1 MQENRIKDSKS
12 GNTTSKIN
20 IASEL
25 KKFSSPAADH
35 LSGTRKFK
43 ISGLASQDLQALYEV
58 SKAVNSTL
66 ILDDILATVMLK
78 SVELLKAERGFLMLL
93 DSDNQLRFKTAHNI
107 NKKELT
113 NKDLQ
118 VSTTLA
124 QSVLNTGESIY
135 TSDALNDDRF
145 AKKKSVLEMN
155 IRSAMCVPLRIRD
168 QIIGVLYLDNSS
180 EANIFLKSDLHLFEL
195 FADMAALAIQNAQFF
210 SELSSSQRFQ
220 EAILDKTPV
229 GIMVIDKDGVLRSY
243 NGAAREILIQAFDSQ
258 KSDWENLDQKN
269 ILEFFSANEAAFWKE
284 NINKSENEPV
294 EIASHLIRSKGKDDL
309 IVRIHLS
316 PFAFSEADSGGRI
329 IIIEDITQRTLIERY
344 LVVSEKMV
352 AKGEMAAAI
361 GHELN
366 NYLTTIMS
374 GAQLLPKYIEAE
386 KFEKVSEKVDAIVS
400 SVDRMKRFTAGLM
413 DFSALET
420 NRSLSQL
427 APVIDDVIFFV
438 KPQQRF
444 KNIDIEIEMPPDL
457 PAIMMDAGQIH
468 QVLLNLLINAADA
481 ISSRETEKGVIRI
494 SAESD
499 ESNLT
504 LKISD
509 NGPGIAEEIFP
520 RLFEPHFTSKEKGHG
535 LGLATCKKIL
545 EGHGGQ
551 ITASNNPDQGASI
564 VITLPLR

>member
-1 MQENRIKDSKS
+1 MQENKIKDTKS

-25 KKFSSPAADH
+25 KKFSSLAADQ

-43 ISGLASQDLQALYEV
+43 INALASQDLQALYEV

-66 ILDDILATVMLK
+66 ILDDILGIVMLK

-93 DSDNQLRFKTAHNI
+93 DSDNKLRFKTAHNI

-118 VSTTLA
+118 VSSTLA
-124 QSVLNTGESIY
+124 EGVLKSGKSIY
-135 TSDALNDDRF
+135 TSDALNDERF

-155 IRSAMCVPLRIRD
+155 IRSAICVPLRIRD
-168 QIIGVLYLDNSS
+168 QIIGVVYLDNSS

-210 SELSSSQRFQ
+210 SELSSFQRFQ

-229 GIMVIDKDGVLRSY
+229 GIMVINEDGVLRSY
-243 NGAAREILIQAFDSQ
+243 NGAAREILSEAFDSL
-258 KSDWENLDQKN
+258 KDVWENIENEN
-269 ILEFFSANEAAFWKE
+269 ILEFFPSNERGFWKE
-284 NINKSENEPV
+284 NINKSKNESV
-294 EIASHLIRSKGKDDL
+294 EIASRLIKSEKKDDT
-309 IVRIHLS
+309 IVRIHFS
-316 PFAFSEADSGGRI
+316 PFTLSGEDPDERI
-329 IIIEDITQRTLIERY
+329 IILENITQRTLIERY

-374 GAQLLPKYIEAE
+374 SAQLLPRYIETE
-386 KFEKVSEKVDAIVS
+386 RFEKVSEKVESIVDS
-400 SVDRMKRFTAGLM
+400 IDRMKRFTTGLM

-420 NRSLSQL
+420 NKSLSEL
-427 APVIDDVIFFV
+427 APVIDDVVFFV

-444 KNIDIEIEMPPDL
+444 KNIEIEIEIPPDL
-457 PAIMMDAGQIH
+457 PEIMMDSSQIH

-481 ISSRETEKGVIRI
+481 INSRENKNGAVKI
-494 SAESD
+494 SAEAD
-499 ESNLT
+499 DINLS

-509 NGPGIAEEIFP
+509 NGPGISEEIFP

-535 LGLATCKKIL
+535 LGLATCKQIL
-545 EGHGGQ
+545 ESHGGR
-551 ITASNNPDQGASI
+551 ITAHNNPDNGAGI

>member
-1 MQENRIKDSKS
+1 MQENKIKEAKS
-12 GNTTSKIN
+12 GNNTSKIN

-25 KKFSSPAADH
+25 KKFSTPAVDH

-43 ISGLASQDLQALYEV
+43 INALGSQDLQALYEV

-66 ILDDILATVMLK
+66 ILDDILGIVMLK

-93 DSDNQLRFKTAHNI
+93 DADNKLRFKTAHNI

-124 QSVLNTGESIY
+124 ESVVRTGKSIY
-135 TSDALNDDRF
+135 TSDALNDERF

-155 IRSAMCVPLRIRD
+155 IRSAICVPLRIKD
-168 QIIGVLYLDNSS
+168 QIIGVVYLDNSS

-195 FADMAALAIQNAQFF
+195 FADMAALAIQNAQFY
-210 SELSSSQRFQ
+210 SELSSFQHFQ

-229 GIMVIDKDGVLRSY
+229 GIMILNEDGLLRSY
-243 NGAAREILIQAFDSQ
+243 NGTAKEILSRAFDSL
-258 KSDWENLDQKN
+258 KGDWED
-269 ILEFFSANEAAFWKE
+269 ID
-284 NINKSENEPV
+284 SENFLGLFPSKERDFWNENVRKSKKETV
-294 EIASHLIRSKGKDDL
+294 EISSHLIKAGDDD
-309 IVRIHLS
+309 IIIRIHFS
-316 PFAFSEADSGGRI
+316 PFTRSGDDSDERI
-329 IIIEDITQRTLIERY
+329 IIIEDITERTLIERY

-374 GAQLLPKYIEAE
+374 SAQLLPRYIESSR
-386 KFEKVSEKVDAIVS
+386 FEKVSEKVESIVDGI
-400 SVDRMKRFTAGLM
+400 DRMKRFTAGLM

-420 NRSLSQL
+420 NKSLIELQS
-427 APVIDDVIFFV
+427 VVDDVVFFV

-444 KNIDIEIEMPPDL
+444 KNIKIEASIPPDL
-457 PAIMMDAGQIH
+457 PRIMLDASQIH
-468 QVLLNLLINAADA
+468 QVLFNLLINAADA
-481 ISSRETEKGVIRI
+481 INSRRIKNGAIKI
-494 SAESD
+494 SAD
-499 ESNLT
+499 ADDSNISI
-504 LKISD
+504 KISD
-509 NGPGIAEEIFP
+509 NGPGIPDEMFP

-535 LGLATCKKIL
+535 LGLSTCRQIT
-545 EGHGGQ
+545 ESHGGS
-551 ITASNNPDQGASI
+551 ITANNKPDGGACFI
-564 VITLPLR
+564 ITLPLR